1 MRSDFLELPFDQ
13 FQRYKAARDF
23 ADAVRP
29 APGES
34 LKVLDVGGF
43 PGLMVDWLPDDDV
56 TVVDVIEAEAPNYV
70 RASGAELPF
79 EDASFDLVCTCDTLE
94 HVPLGERDA
103 FLRELARVSKDYL
116 FMTAPFADERTR
128 MAEEILYGYV
138 ERVLKTD
145 FVTLREHL
153 DNGLPDL
160 DATLAGLGET
170 GFSTH
175 DFPSGYLYHWL
186 PMMVAKHHLM
196 AHRDTD
202 ELHRRVDRF
211 YNLNFSPDDHLEPS
225 YRRVIVGS
233 KAGAEAV
240 KAFAG
245 DRTAP
250 AGSADGG
257 SATADNA
264 KLEFFRL
271 LTGLLD
277 QDLKRDV
284 SKLVDELRGST
295 NQELA
300 EAKAALAERD
310 RQIADLRSVVQAQ
323 NESIDELHALVS
335 RVRNFW
341 PYRFF
346 KRFRD

>member
-1 MRSDFLELPFDQ
+1 MRDDFLELPFDQ

-43 PGLMVDWLPDDDV
+43 PGLMVDWLPDDSV
-56 TVVDVIEAEAPNYV
+56 TVVDVIEAEAPNYIQ
-70 RASGAELPF
+70 ASGAELPF
-79 EDASFDLVCTCDTLE
+79 EDSSFDLVCTCDTLE
-94 HVPLGERDA
+94 HVPAGERDA
-103 FLRELARVSKDYL
+103 FLRELARVSKEYL
-116 FMTAPFADERTR
+116 FMTAPFADERTT

-160 DATLAGLGET
+160 DATLSGLST
-170 GFSTH
+170 AGFSTE

-196 AHRDTD
+196 SHPETD

-211 YNLNFSPDDHLEPS
+211 YNLNYSPHDCREPS

-233 KAGAEAV
+233 KAGAPAV
-240 KAFAG
+240 KAFGGERA
-245 DRTAP
+245 AQ
-250 AGSADGG
+250 AVSADGG
-257 SATADNA
+257 APTADDA
-264 KLEFFRL
+264 QLEFFRL
-271 LTGLLD
+271 LTGLID

-284 SKLVDELRGST
+284 SQLVDELRGST
-295 NQELA
+295 NQDLA
-300 EAKAALAERD
+300 QAREALSERD
-310 RQIADLRSVVQAQ
+310 RQLADLKSVVAAQ
-323 NESIDELHALVS
+323 NESLDELHALVS

-341 PYRFF
+341 PYRIY
-346 KRFRD
+346 KRFKN

>member
-1 MRSDFLELPFDQ
+1 MREDFLELPFDQ
-13 FQRYKAARDF
+13 FQRYQTARDF
-23 ADAVRP
+23 ADAIRP
-29 APGES
+29 VSGAP

-43 PGLMVDWLPDDDV
+43 PGLMVDWLPEDDV
-56 TVVDVIEAEAPNYV
+56 TVVDVIEAEAPNYIQ
-70 RASGAELPF
+70 ASGAELPF
-79 EDASFDLVCTCDTLE
+79 GDASFDLVCTCDTLE
-94 HVPLGERDA
+94 HVPPGERGA
-103 FLRELARVSKDYL
+103 FLRELGRVSKDYL

-160 DATLAGLGET
+160 DTTLIGLGET

-186 PMMVAKHHLM
+186 PMMMAKHHIM
-196 AHRDTD
+196 AHGDTD
-202 ELHRRVDRF
+202 ELHRRIDRF
-211 YNLNFSPDDHLEPS
+211 YNLNFSTGDCREPS

-233 KAGAEAV
+233 KAGVEAV

-245 DRTAP
+245 DRVAP
-250 AGSADGG
+250 AGTTDGG
-257 SATADNA
+257 LATPDRD
-264 KLEFFRL
+264 KLEFFSL

-284 SKLVDELRGST
+284 SQLVDELRGST
-295 NQELA
+295 NRELA
-300 EAKAALAERD
+300 EVKAALSDRD
-310 RQIADLRSVVQAQ
+310 RLIADLKSVVQAQ
-323 NESIDELHALVS
+323 NESLDELHTLVS

-341 PYRFF
+341 PYRFY
-346 KRFRD
+346 KRFK